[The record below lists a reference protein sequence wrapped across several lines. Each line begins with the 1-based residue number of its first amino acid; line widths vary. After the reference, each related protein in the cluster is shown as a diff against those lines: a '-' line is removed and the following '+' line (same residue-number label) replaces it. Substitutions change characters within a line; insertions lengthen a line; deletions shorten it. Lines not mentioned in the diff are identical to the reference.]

1 MINWHDIQG
10 WGVEGKGWNDTI
22 KYFDRLPARAEKTVS
37 EGVWNLSR
45 SATGM
50 VALFETDSPEIHAR
64 WKLSSEQIGEL
75 NFPAAGFSGVDLYT
89 DFGGKWRWVGAG
101 HQVKNRN
108 PEQCLINGM
117 NPVRRR
123 FILYLPMRNP
133 VEKVEI
139 GVPEGANFR
148 AVPPRTEKPLVFYG
162 TSIVHGAY
170 TSHSGMVHPSIL
182 GRWLDRPVINLGFS
196 GQAKMEPEL
205 ADLMAELEAK
215 IFILDALPNMD
226 PSLVRER
233 TEKFIRILRKAH
245 PATPIV
251 MVEDRPHTNSWI
263 KPALSAEHKE
273 KWSAYSKIYE
283 KLKKS
288 GIKNLYY
295 IKGLN
300 LFGNDSEGSLDS
312 SHPSDLGYMRMAES
326 LYPLLERLC
335 KTK

>member
-1 MINWHDIQG
+1 MIKWHDIQD
-10 WGVEGKGWNDTI
+10 WGVEGKGWDDTV
-22 KYFDRLPARAEKTVS
+22 KYFDRLPAKSEKSVP

-50 VALFETDSPEIHAR
+50 AALFETNAPEIHAR
-64 WKLSSEQIGEL
+64 WKLSSEQVGEL

-117 NPVRRR
+117 KSARRR
-123 FILYLPMRNP
+123 FILYLPLRNP

-139 GVPEGANFR
+139 GVPDESKFKT
-148 AVPPRTEKPLVFYG
+148 VSPRPEKPLVFYG

-170 TSHSGMVHPSIL
+170 ASHSGMVHPSIL

-196 GQAKMEPEL
+196 GQARMESSL
-205 ADLMAELEAK
+205 ADLVAELEAE

-226 PSLVRER
+226 LTMVRER
-233 TEKFIRILRKAH
+233 TEPFVRILRKAH

-251 MVEDRPHTNSWI
+251 MVEDRPLTNAWI
-263 KPALSAEHKE
+263 KPAQLAEHKE
-273 KWSAYSKIYE
+273 KWSAYNKVYE

-288 GIKNLYY
+288 GMKNLYY

-312 SHPSDLGYMRMAES
+312 SHSSDLGYMRMAES
-326 LYPLLERLC
+326 LYPLLSRLC
-335 KTK
+335 KGK